1 MAILRK
7 SGFVR
12 RSSALAALTLAGCIY
27 GFSGGGLP
35 PDVKT
40 AAILPFENL
49 TSDPTLTSEISF
61 AVREAIQQRLGLRQA
76 GENQADAVVV
86 GTITRYEP
94 DLPIA
99 FQGAEGN
106 KVSVTRRL
114 LQITVSVT
122 ITNRTTEKVI
132 WENRSLTVEGDYET
146 GKERD
151 GRKKALEKL
160 TTNIVDGAQSQ
171 W

>member
-1 MAILRK
+1 MAILRR
-7 SGFVR
+7 SGFAR
-12 RSSALAALTLAGCIY
+12 RSSALGALLLAGCIY

-35 PDVKT
+35 TDVKT

-49 TSDPTLTSEISF
+49 TSDPTLTSDISF

-76 GENQADAVVV
+76 GENQADAIVV

-99 FQGAEGN
+99 FQGSEDN

-122 ITNRTTEKVI
+122 ITNRHTEKII
-132 WENRSLTVEGDYET
+132 WENKGLTVEGDYET